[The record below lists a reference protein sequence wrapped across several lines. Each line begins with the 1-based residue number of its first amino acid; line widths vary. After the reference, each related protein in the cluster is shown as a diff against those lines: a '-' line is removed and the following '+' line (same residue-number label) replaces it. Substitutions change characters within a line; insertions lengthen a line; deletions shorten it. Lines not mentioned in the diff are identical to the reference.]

1 MPTDEDTPV
10 IPIRGETTEDAGV
23 RILPAPPVCLHWR
36 FGLHEETRRVT
47 CGRCGR
53 EVDAFDALMS
63 LSLEVDR
70 YVHRLERLKGDER
83 LVQARVDDLRRQERN
98 VKARVR
104 RLKAGDDPTPR
115 GPRAPS
121 AVLLRLGR
129 RRLRLRHHGGRRLG
143 PHRDRGAGCQF
154 L

>member
-53 EVDAFDALMS
+53 EVDAFDALMT

-83 LVQARVDDLRRQERN
+83 LAQARVDDLKRQERN

-104 RLKAGDDPTPR
+104 RLKAGERDVLAER
-115 GPRAPS
+115 RA
-121 AVLLRLGR
+121 A
-129 RRLRLRHHGGRRLG
+129 
-143 PHRDRGAGCQF
+143 RGAVEKEAPDGE
-154 L
+154 